1 MVAVSV
7 SLYSDFG
14 DKSMFTIQQIEALVK
29 VQADYHRDLAKIK
42 VPRVKLGTQIKA
54 NLDKLASES
63 EVSR

>member
-1 MVAVSV
+1 
-7 SLYSDFG
+7 
-14 DKSMFTIQQIEALVK
+14 MFTIQQIEALVK